1 MAIFEIAYKKTLA
14 HEGGYVNDPD
24 DSGGETYKGVARAM
38 HKDWTGWA
46 IIDAAKNDSTF
57 PKNLDNNEKL
67 NEAIQDFYEKKFW
80 NPIKATDIQ
89 SQLVAES
96 IFDFG
101 VNAGVKTSAKLAQKV
116 VGVVQDGSIGPITLR
131 ALNSFNK
138 KHFLSAFI
146 VEKIRRYVEII
157 EKRPVTKKYLYGWI
171 RRALEGVK

>member
-1 MAIFEIAYKKTLA
+1 MATFEIAYKKTLA

-80 NPIKATDIQ
+80 NLIKATDIQ
-89 SQLVAES
+89 SQLVADS

-116 VGVVQDGSIGPITLR
+116 VGVTQDGHIGAISLK
-131 ALNSFNK
+131 ALNAFNEE
-138 KHFLSAFI
+138 HFLSAFT

-157 EKRPVTKKYLYGWI
+157 KLRPVTKKYLYGWI
-171 RRALEGVK
+171 RRALEA

>member
-1 MAIFEIAYKKTLA
+1 MANFLIAYKKTLA

-24 DSGGETYKGVARAM
+24 DPGGETYKGVARAM

-116 VGVVQDGSIGPITLR
+116 VGVVQDGWIGPITLR

-138 KHFLSAFI
+138 KHFLSAFT
-146 VEKIRRYVEII
+146 VQKIRRYVDII
-157 EKRPVTKKYLYGWI
+157 EKKPVMKKYLFGWI
-171 RRALEGVK
+171 RRALEGD

>member
-1 MAIFEIAYKKTLA
+1 MANFLIAYKKTLA

-57 PKNLDNNEKL
+57 PKNLDDNEKL

-116 VGVVQDGSIGPITLR
+116 VGVVQDGWVGPITLR

-138 KHFLSAFI
+138 KHFLSAFT

-157 EKRPVTKKYLYGWI
+157 KLRPVMKKYLHGWI
-171 RRALEGVK
+171 RRALEGV